1 MSVEDIIR
9 ALPKVELFLQL
20 EGSYP
25 ASRLLVIA
33 GQNGFLEDPEAQAAW
48 QAKLEKQDPASRYEL
63 MAETS
68 RWLDYDDDVALMVY
82 EAGLALAQQN
92 VLYAEIH
99 VNTLHFTEHRWHF
112 ERLLQSL
119 NDGRRRA
126 EVAWKIKMRWV
137 LSVFRDQPRHADE
150 AVRIA
155 SSKEGQAAGIVGI
168 CLGGPEGAQPPGQ
181 FERAFRTA
189 ARKGIPAA
197 VHSNAEEASAG
208 NLREALELLQPQRL
222 IGGFGIDRDPQLIE
236 FMAQNELPLVFSIG
250 EALALG
256 LVESTE
262 DYPLKQL
269 ADSGIKLIPGCGI
282 PAILGATLGE
292 EQVAVVQRCG
302 LGLDELQQM
311 TLNAVAASWLP
322 EEEKV
327 DLETQLREQT
337 QSVLASRAEGED

>member
-9 ALPKVELFLQL
+9 ALPRVELFLQL
-20 EGSYP
+20 EGAYS
-25 ASRLLVIA
+25 AQRLLVIA
-33 GQNGFLEDPEAQAAW
+33 GQNGFLEDPDSLAVW
-48 QAKLEKQDPASRYEL
+48 QEKLDSPNPASRYEL

-68 RWLDYDDDVALMVY
+68 RWLDYEDDVALMVY
-82 EAGLALAQQN
+82 EAGLALARQN

-126 EVAWKIKMRWV
+126 EVAWKIDIRWV
-137 LSVFRDQPRHADE
+137 LSIFRDQPRHADE

-155 SSKEGQAAGIVGI
+155 SSKDGQAAGIVGI

-197 VHSNAEEASAG
+197 VHSNADAAFPG
-208 NLREALELLQPQRL
+208 NLREALEQLQPQRL
-222 IGGFGIDRDPQLIE
+222 IGGFGIDRDPQLMD
-236 FMAQNELPLVFSIG
+236 FMAQDELPLIFSMS

-256 LVESTE
+256 LVNSFE

-269 ADSGIKLIPGCGI
+269 VDAGLKLVPACGM
-282 PAILGATLGE
+282 PSVLGATLVD
-292 EQVAVVQRCG
+292 EQLAVVQRCG
-302 LGLDELQQM
+302 LGLDELQQL

-322 EEEKV
+322 EGEKA
-327 DLETQLREQT
+327 DLENGVRERT
-337 QSVLASRAEGED
+337 QSALTAHPEEEV

>member
-1 MSVEDIIR
+1 MSIEDIIR

-20 EGSYP
+20 EGAYS
-25 ASRLLVIA
+25 ARRLLVIA
-33 GQNGFLEDPEAQAAW
+33 GQNGFLEDPDSLASW
-48 QAKLEKQDPASRYEL
+48 QEKLKNPDPANRYEL

-68 RWLDYDDDVALMVY
+68 RWLEYEDDVALMVY
-82 EAGLALAQQN
+82 EAGLALARPN

-126 EVAWKIKMRWV
+126 EVAWKIDIRWV

-155 SSKEGQAAGIVGI
+155 SSKDGQAAGIVGI
-168 CLGGPEGAQPPGQ
+168 CLGGPERAQPAGQ

-197 VHSNAEEASAG
+197 VHSNVDADSPG
-208 NLREALELLQPQRL
+208 NLREALEQLQPQRL
-222 IGGFGIDRDPQLIE
+222 IGGFGVDRVPPLMDLMVQS
-236 FMAQNELPLVFSIG
+236 ELPLVFSIS

-256 LVESTE
+256 LVSSFE
-262 DYPLKQL
+262 DFPLKPL
-269 ADSGIKLIPGCGI
+269 TDAGLTLVPACGM
-282 PAILGATLGE
+282 PSVLGATLVGE
-292 EQVAVVQRCG
+292 HLAVVQRCG
-302 LGLDELQQM
+302 LGVDELQQL
-311 TLNAVAASWLP
+311 TLNSVAASWLP
-322 EEEKV
+322 DDEKA
-327 DLETQLREQT
+327 DLETRVRERT
-337 QSVLASRAEGED
+337 QAVVAAHSEEEG

>member
-1 MSVEDIIR
+1 MENTIR

-20 EGSYP
+20 EGAYP

-33 GQNGFLEDPEAQAAW
+33 GQNGFLEDPEAQAIW
-48 QAKLEKQDPASRYEL
+48 QGKLDNQDPACLFEM

-68 RWLDYDDDVALMVY
+68 RWLDYEDDVALMVY

-99 VNTLHFTEHRWHF
+99 VNTLHFTENRWHF
-112 ERLLQSL
+112 ARLLRSL

-155 SSKEGQAAGIVGI
+155 SSQEGQAAGIVGI

-197 VHSNAEEASAG
+197 VHSNVEEASAG

-222 IGGFGIDRDPQLIE
+222 IGGHGIVREPQLIE
-236 FMAQNELPLVFSIG
+236 YMTQNELPLVVTMS

-256 LVESTE
+256 LVKSPE
-262 DYPLKQL
+262 DFPLKQL
-269 ADSGIKLIPGCGI
+269 ADSGVKLIPACGI
-282 PAILGATLGE
+282 PSILDATLTE
-292 EQVAVVQRCG
+292 DQVAMVQRCG

-327 DLETQLREQT
+327 DLETQVREQM
-337 QSVLASRAEGED
+337 QSVLASQAEGDA